1 MIGFKFERP
10 LYSLRLR
17 EPFLLLCTLLFL
29 LDSTSALFSGPRD
42 RLPTALSVHCPSSS
56 SSAFLLAG
64 SSAFSRDDG
73 KQLSR
78 PPRRPHT
85 RSRALSLSTRRETGG
100 LLRSRSRSCL
110 RMGLN
115 ECSREQPENVVIVGS
130 GPAGYTAAIF
140 AARANLKPVVFEGIS
155 SGPPGGQLMTT
166 TMVENFPGFP
176 EGVMGPELVRNMRRQ
191 ALRWGAEMIEEDVI
205 EVNIRGRPF
214 TVKTPERDVD
224 THAIIFA
231 TGATANRLM
240 LPNEY
245 EFWNRGISSSAV
257 CDGTAPMF
265 RDQVLGIV
273 GGGDTAIE
281 EAIFLSEYASKVEMF
296 VRSGQLRASK
306 AMQDKLACT
315 RNIEVHYQT
324 TVKDVYGDKVGSDH
338 ASPVRGVLVQNV
350 ETLEDRKVP
359 LRGLFYACGHKP
371 NTLLLQGSPVKLVKG
386 GYVMVTPGT
395 AETSMPGI
403 FSAGDVMDARF
414 RQAVTAAGSGCVAAM
429 TCERW
434 LISEGLAREWHSE
447 CDVAGQGREVE
458 VDDLD
463 DHLLNESKET
473 FDLSSTRHHG
483 TYAFTR
489 LRKESQK
496 PVLVKFIS
504 PNCGPCQILQPI
516 ISNVVDD
523 FNDSIHYVEV
533 DITESPDIASDLDV
547 SGTPTVKLMRE
558 GIVLDSVQGVR
569 GPSVYRDLIETALRG
584 FTPLKR

>member
-1 MIGFKFERP
+1 
-10 LYSLRLR
+10 
-17 EPFLLLCTLLFL
+17 
-29 LDSTSALFSGPRD
+29 
-42 RLPTALSVHCPSSS
+42 
-56 SSAFLLAG
+56 
-64 SSAFSRDDG
+64 
-73 KQLSR
+73 
-78 PPRRPHT
+78 
-85 RSRALSLSTRRETGG
+85 
-100 LLRSRSRSCL
+100 
-110 RMGLN
+110 
-115 ECSREQPENVVIVGS
+115 
-130 GPAGYTAAIF
+130 
-140 AARANLKPVVFEGIS
+140 
-155 SGPPGGQLMTT
+155 
-166 TMVENFPGFP
+166 
-176 EGVMGPELVRNMRRQ
+176 
-191 ALRWGAEMIEEDVI
+191 
-205 EVNIRGRPF
+205 
-214 TVKTPERDVD
+214 
-224 THAIIFA
+224 
-231 TGATANRLM
+231 
-240 LPNEY
+240 
-245 EFWNRGISSSAV
+245 
-257 CDGTAPMF
+257 
-265 RDQVLGIV
+265 
-273 GGGDTAIE
+273 
-281 EAIFLSEYASKVEMF
+281 
-296 VRSGQLRASK
+296 
-306 AMQDKLACT
+306 MQDKLACT